1 MSTQDLAAEEAGA
14 EATID
19 LVAGAL
25 RPSSGRAASPEER
38 DEALELLGRWL
49 GLSGSQTRALKL
61 IAKDLMRV
69 SDKVET
75 STLDLSDRFQGLA
88 NSALGL
94 STRVQSVIGE
104 SSTVM
109 VEGKETEIG
118 EITKTL
124 DHSLSTMIDQILM
137 ISKDAISMVYSLDDV
152 MENLDRVEA
161 ATADIEAI
169 NKRTFM
175 LALNAK
181 IEAVRAG
188 EAGRGFAVVADEVAE
203 LARAVE
209 ESAENI
215 RTQVGTVVT
224 GIKTGYET
232 LQKVATLD
240 LSENIRA
247 KDKIERMMGS
257 LIGKTEYFTQTMRET
272 AAQSRQISLDV
283 SGLVTGIQFQD
294 HTKQTL
300 ENIVATMAVFEGALD
315 QLADATTALA
325 GNGSRGEDEKAWLQ
339 AVIDNCT
346 LGEMRE
352 RYVRHLLLDDNAEEP
367 AEDSAS
373 VAAEDSGNGEPE
385 GDIELF

>member
-1 MSTQDLAAEEAGA
+1 MSTRDLAVEDAGA
-14 EATID
+14 DATID
-19 LVAGAL
+19 LAAGEL

-38 DEALELLGRWL
+38 DEALELLGHWL
-49 GLSGSQTRALKL
+49 GLSGSQSRALKL
-61 IAKDLMRV
+61 IAKDLTRV

-88 NSALGL
+88 NNALGL

-104 SSTVM
+104 SSTVT

-118 EITKTL
+118 EMTKTL
-124 DHSLSTMIDQILM
+124 DRSLSNMIDQILM
-137 ISKDAISMVYSLDDV
+137 ISKDAMSMVYSLDDV

-209 ESAENI
+209 ASAENI
-215 RTQVGTVVT
+215 KTQVDTVAT

-247 KDKIERMMGS
+247 KDKIEQMMGG

-272 AAQSRQISLDV
+272 AAQSRQISVDV

-315 QLADATTALA
+315 RLADATTALA
-325 GNGSRGEDEKAWLQ
+325 GNNRRDEDEKAWLQ

-352 RYVRHLLLDDNAEEP
+352 RYVRHLMLDGNAEEP
-367 AEDSAS
+367 AEDS
-373 VAAEDSGNGEPE
+373 GNGEPD

>member
-1 MSTQDLAAEEAGA
+1 MSTRDLAVEDAGA
-14 EATID
+14 DATID
-19 LVAGAL
+19 LAAGEL

-38 DEALELLGRWL
+38 DEALELLGHWL
-49 GLSGSQTRALKL
+49 GLSGSQSRALKL
-61 IAKDLMRV
+61 IAKDLTRV

-88 NSALGL
+88 NNALGL

-104 SSTVM
+104 SSTVT

-118 EITKTL
+118 EMTKTL
-124 DHSLSTMIDQILM
+124 DRSLSNMIDQILM
-137 ISKDAISMVYSLDDV
+137 ISKDAMSMVYSRDDV

-209 ESAENI
+209 ASAENI
-215 RTQVGTVVT
+215 KTQVDTVAT

-247 KDKIERMMGS
+247 KDKIEQMMGG

-272 AAQSRQISLDV
+272 AAQSRQISVDV

-315 QLADATTALA
+315 RLADATTALA
-325 GNGSRGEDEKAWLQ
+325 GNNRRDEDEKAWLQ

-352 RYVRHLLLDDNAEEP
+352 RYVRHLMLDGNAEEP
-367 AEDSAS
+367 AEDS
-373 VAAEDSGNGEPE
+373 GNGEPD